1 MTIEVFWGSGSPYSW
16 RVLLALEYKRL
27 PYISRVLDLSK
38 LEHQSADMLALNPRG
53 RLPVLRDDG
62 YVCSTSLAILTYL
75 DRKYPQIPLFGNS
88 AEEAGA
94 IMRGIC
100 EYQVYVEA
108 HLNKIIT
115 IIFFGGL
122 ESKFEEVQKSL
133 EVVVKEA
140 QAIEQCL
147 SQTSWLQGEQCTAAD
162 VVIFPAIKLLQRA
175 LSRRDADELQTP
187 FEPLEPNF
195 PAIAA
200 WLRRVER
207 LPGYERTYPPHWRA

>member
-38 LEHQSADMLALNPRG
+38 LEHQSPEMLALNPRG
-53 RLPVLRDDG
+53 RVPVLKDG
-62 YVCSTSLAILTYL
+62 DYVCSESLAILAYL
-75 DRKYPQIPLFGNS
+75 DRKYPQLPLFGKN
-88 AEEAGA
+88 AEEAGG

-100 EYQVYVEA
+100 EYQVYVED

-115 IIFFGGL
+115 TIFFGGL
-122 ESKFEEVQKSL
+122 ESKLEEVQKSL

-140 QAIEQCL
+140 RGIEQRL
-147 SQTSWLQGEQCTAAD
+147 LQTNWLGGEQCTATD
-162 VVIFPAIKLLQRA
+162 IVIFPAIKLLQRA

-200 WLRRVER
+200 WLRRVET
-207 LPGYERTYPPHWRA
+207 LPGYERTYPPHWRS